1 MEGLHGRCRRPA
13 FPCDGTIGLLR
24 KPELSVVG
32 LAEEVAED
40 LTTSRDSA
48 IGVDVVPQSI
58 LLGLPLAHAWNGHQE
73 TINVGGSC
81 QGCKRARPMPPM
93 EVPN

>member
-1 MEGLHGRCRRPA
+1 MQTCEAHAPHGGA
-13 FPCDGTIGLLR
+13 QLKADTLR

-58 LLGLPLAHAWNGHQE
+58 LLGLPLACVE
-73 TINVGGSC
+73 
-81 QGCKRARPMPPM
+81 
-93 EVPN
+93 